1 VEQYTM
7 TTKPRKASAAA
18 RGRKDARARTVRPA
32 APPAAPSAAPAAAP
46 ADATVRLA
54 ASTVIGDV
62 ARLREELLPLV
73 GMGAVVTI
81 DAGAVERIDTAA
93 LQLLHAFGRERRAAG
108 RELRWGDPSA
118 AFRGAATVLGLS
130 LAGLEPAPGAGQ

>member
-32 APPAAPSAAPAAAP
+32 APPAAPAAAP

-73 GMGAVVTI
+73 GLGAVVTI